1 MFRTRLLPSHRVHR
15 NPTQISTEEQQPS
28 INVVKALVDGLLRI
42 LNDVL
47 DVPKS
52 EAGQFDL
59 ESIAFQLHDMRSE
72 VTRVF
77 GPQAAG
83 LSS

>member
-1 MFRTRLLPSHRVHR
+1 M
-15 NPTQISTEEQQPS
+15 
-28 INVVKALVDGLLRI
+28 VKALVDGLLRI